1 VKKNLTWII
10 IGVVALA
17 AVIILSGCFYTVAE
31 NEYAAVLRFSKI
43 ESVQDQPGLHFKL
56 PFVDSVMT
64 FPRTTLLYDIPES
77 EVLTADKKNMTVDS
91 YLIWQIR
98 DPQVFYQT
106 LGSLNEAENR
116 LDALTYTALKNLMGT
131 LEQNDIINQDDAS
144 ERNDIYASITTEVSA
159 LAKTYGIDVLDVKVK
174 RLDLPADNEQAVYNR
189 MISDRN
195 QIAEKY
201 TADGNKEASIL
212 RNEVDKQVNILIS
225 NAQAQAAKL
234 EAEGESAYMQMLAEA
249 YATEDQQDFYEF
261 IMALDALK
269 ASLTGTEKTVILN
282 ADSELGRLLVS
293 P

>member
-1 VKKNLTWII
+1 MKKNLTLTVIA
-10 IGVVALA
+10 VVAVV
-17 AVIILSGCFYTVAE
+17 AVAVLSGCFYTVAE

-91 YLIWQIR
+91 YLIWQIS

-159 LAKTYGIDVLDVKVK
+159 LAKT
-174 RLDLPADNEQAVYNR
+174 
-189 MISDRN
+189 IS
-195 QIAEKY
+195 
-201 TADGNKEASIL
+201 T
-212 RNEVDKQVNILIS
+212 
-225 NAQAQAAKL
+225 
-234 EAEGESAYMQMLAEA
+234 
-249 YATEDQQDFYEF
+249 
-261 IMALDALK
+261 
-269 ASLTGTEKTVILN
+269 KT
-282 ADSELGRLLVS
+282 
-293 P
+293 

>member
-1 VKKNLTWII
+1 MTWII

>member
-1 VKKNLTWII
+1 
-10 IGVVALA
+10 
-17 AVIILSGCFYTVAE
+17 
-31 NEYAAVLRFSKI
+31 
-43 ESVQDQPGLHFKL
+43 
-56 PFVDSVMT
+56 
-64 FPRTTLLYDIPES
+64 
-77 EVLTADKKNMTVDS
+77 
-91 YLIWQIR
+91 
-98 DPQVFYQT
+98 
-106 LGSLNEAENR
+106 
-116 LDALTYTALKNLMGT
+116 
-131 LEQNDIINQDDAS
+131 
-144 ERNDIYASITTEVSA
+144 
-159 LAKTYGIDVLDVKVK
+159 
-174 RLDLPADNEQAVYNR
+174 